1 MAYLF
6 LWSVKRRSTILKCC
20 NRSHHDTA
28 ALAVDAEAAITKAHE
43 PAVVLT
49 ELTTTPVPRIRKI
62 IQNTSIYCFLE
73 YRTYFIVI
81 IIHSLP
87 SVPIHTHKLTDRW

>member
-28 ALAVDAEAAITKAHE
+28 VLAGAAEAATTKVHV
-43 PAVVLT
+43 PAVALT
-49 ELTTTPVPRIRKI
+49 ALTTTPVPRIRKI

>member
-20 NRSHHDTA
+20 NRSHHETVE
-28 ALAVDAEAAITKAHE
+28 LEVAVEVAITKAHE
-43 PAVVLT
+43 PAEVLT
-49 ELTTTPVPRIRKI
+49 VLTATPVPRIRKI